1 MSPIPACPCQAGEIS
16 VHDETQR
23 FLIKARGEAPPTVL
37 KLRASMSGTARRVR
51 FQCEPLFESIRPT
64 EDPADRWFLATLL
77 DHSFS
82 VRNSWEICHLL
93 VRDNPDIVFAE
104 PDLVQ
109 QWPTGMKSQKG
120 RTVALSTRVE
130 PKPQDTGQSYE
141 GHTQDNYW
149 FRDKAHG
156 QFDEALADMED
167 PGDGKRVRIALLDT
181 GIDPSHASLPR
192 FLLRELERNF
202 IDPDKLTDAT
212 DRSTDPWDHF
222 GHGCG
227 TMAILSGSRTPDAK
241 FSDFGCAPHA
251 EIVPVR
257 VADHAVR
264 FSSSS
269 VARGLD
275 WVHRLCKEGTTI
287 HVLCM
292 SLGGLPCRAWVEA
305 VNALYEEGVVLV
317 SATGNNFFNR
327 PSHLVV
333 YPARFN
339 RVIAAC
345 GVMANGSPYANLSP
359 ERMAGN
365 YGPDE
370 KLETSIAAYTPNIP
384 WARFGEPAI
393 ADFDGM
399 GTSAAAPQIAAAAA
413 LWIQTYRQACD
424 RYPKPWMRVEAVR
437 KALFDSARPAATPFS
452 EELGRGRLCAADA
465 LGHPPEP
472 AAALVQTP
480 ADTVDLPL
488 LRQLFPDA
496 EHGPAASAAPA
507 MNAMLILET
516 LQVAAALGIDMR
528 VDLSGRSGRHRLIHE
543 ILRCKSIST
552 SLRKAIEVQD
562 TSAGSLHNPLHTPA
576 RTSGTALIDRF
587 SLEQALDPPMP
598 DPPYRRLRIYAY
610 DPGGQTKPDMFDVS
624 VATVPVLWETKLEPG
639 PVGEY
644 VEVIDID
651 PASNMCYAPVSLNHP
666 AVLAQ
671 NGLAPSESDPRF
683 HQQMVYAVAMRTID
697 CFERALGRRAL
708 WAKREIRDRNGEVRR
723 YEYVRRLRIYPHA
736 LREANA
742 YYNPEKVALL
752 LGYFRSKLAD
762 GTVTA
767 GASVFASTSHDI
779 IAHETTHALLD
790 GIHPRYAEATNMD
803 MPAFHEA
810 FADIVALLQ
819 HFSMPESL
827 MRQIRQTAG
836 KPDLAQNLGK
846 LARQFGEATGLH
858 GALRSFVGESGQ
870 AITKLRSD
878 IEEPHTRGAIL
889 VSAVFAAFLT
899 IYRAR
904 SADLIR
910 LATNGSGILP
920 DGEISYDL
928 GARLSAEASKTAD
941 QVLTMCIRAL
951 DYCPPVNLEF
961 GDYLRALVTADRD
974 MVDDD
979 HRGYRVAFIDAFRE
993 RAIIPRDIRHLAE
1006 DSLVWERPSM
1016 TDRQLKEFE
1025 NLPES
1030 FNLHWNL
1037 NFDRKKAFETSEEN
1051 RKIMHK
1057 WVTHPSRA
1065 AIRKILGFREPEG
1078 EFIVQLPPNRVGQPH
1093 PDRLTG
1099 EIRPI
1104 EIHSVR
1110 PSRRNAPD
1118 GTSKA
1123 FLTIELTQTY
1133 RAQPNQ
1139 ERYRGGCTL
1148 VFSLADNKLQYT
1160 VSKPLFADDSVHTQ
1174 IASNAFAASRAA
1186 QTSQVYYGPSDP
1198 RRHANAFAMIHRC
1211 GGGH

>member
-1 MSPIPACPCQAGEIS
+1 MSPIPACPCQAGDIS
-16 VHDETQR
+16 VHDEMQR
-23 FLIKARGEAPPTVL
+23 FLIKARGNAAPAVL
-37 KLRASMSGTARRVR
+37 KFCAGTNGGARNIR
-51 FQCEPLFESIRPT
+51 FHCEPLFESIG
-64 EDPADRWFLATLL
+64 ATDDALGKWYL
-77 DHSFS
+77 VTPPEHGFS
-82 VRNSWEICHLL
+82 PRNSWEICHDL
-93 VRDNPDIVFAE
+93 VQENPEVLFAE

-120 RTVALSTRVE
+120 RAVALATRVE
-130 PKPQDTGQSYE
+130 PEPQDTGEPYE

-156 QFDEALADMED
+156 QFDQAIAGMDD
-167 PGDGKRVRIALLDT
+167 PGDGKRVRIAHLDT
-181 GIDPSHASLPR
+181 GFDPAHCSVPR
-192 FLLRELERNF
+192 FMLRDLERNF
-202 IDPDKLTDAT
+202 IDPDRLTDAT
-212 DRSTDPWDHF
+212 DRSADPWDHF

-227 TMAILSGSRTPDAK
+227 TLGILSGGWTPDAG
-241 FSDFGCAPHA
+241 FDSFGCAPFA
-251 EIVPVR
+251 EIVPIR
-257 VADHAVR
+257 IADHAVR
-264 FSSSS
+264 FSSSA

-275 WVHRLCKEGTTI
+275 WVHRLCRDGNTI

-292 SLGGLPCRAWVEA
+292 SIGGIPCRAWVEA
-305 VNALYEEGVVLV
+305 VNALYEEGVVV
-317 SATGNNFFNR
+317 VAAAGNNFFNQ

-345 GVMANGSPYANLSP
+345 GVMANDEPYANLSP

-365 YGPDE
+365 YGPDN

-393 ADFDGM
+393 ADFNGT
-399 GTSAAAPQIAAAAA
+399 GTSAATPQVAAAAA
-413 LWIQTYRQACD
+413 LWIQSYRQAYD
-424 RYPKPWMRVEAVR
+424 EYPRPWMRVEAVR
-437 KALFDSARPAATPFS
+437 KALFDSAKPASTNA
-452 EELGRGRLCAADA
+452 EELGRGRLRAADA
-465 LGHPPEP
+465 LGQPPELP
-472 AAALVQTP
+472 VALVETP
-480 ADTVDLPL
+480 PDTVDLVL
-488 LRQLFPDA
+488 LRQLFP
-496 EHGPAASAAPA
+496 GVGQGSAVGTPSGLD
-507 MNAMLILET
+507 AMLALET
-516 LQVAAALGIDMR
+516 LQVAAATGIDMR
-528 VDLSGRSGRHRLIHE
+528 VDLSSRSSRHRLISE
-543 ILRCKSIST
+543 ILRCKTISS
-552 SLRKAIEVQD
+552 SLRKAIEAKD
-562 TSAGSLHNPLHTPA
+562 TSAGSRRNPLHTPA
-576 RTSGTALIDRF
+576 RASGTALIDRF
-587 SLEQALDPPMP
+587 SLEQALKPTMP
-598 DPPYRRLRIYAY
+598 NPPYRRLRIYAY

-651 PASNMCYAPVSLNHP
+651 PASNMCYAPICLDHP

-708 WAKREIRDRNGEVRR
+708 WAKREIRDKDGEVHR
-723 YEYVRRLRIYPHA
+723 YEYVPRLRIYPHA

-870 AITKLRSD
+870 GITKLSRD

-889 VSAVFAAFLT
+889 VSAIFAAFLT

-920 DGEISYDL
+920 DGDISYDL
-928 GARLSAEASKTAD
+928 GARLSAEASRTAE

-993 RAIIPRDIRHLAE
+993 RAIVPRDIRHLAE
-1006 DSLVWERPSM
+1006 DSLVWEPPSM
-1016 TDRQLKEFE
+1016 TDHQLKEFE
-1025 NLPES
+1025 KLPEG

-1037 NFDRKKAFETSEEN
+1037 NFDRRKAFETSEEN
-1051 RKIMHK
+1051 RKAMHE
-1057 WVTHPSRA
+1057 WLNHSDRA
-1065 AIRKILGFREPEG
+1065 AIRRILGFREPKG
-1078 EFIVQLPPNRVGQPH
+1078 ECNVKLPTDPLGRPH
-1093 PDRLTG
+1093 PDTLTG

-1104 EIHSVR
+1104 EVHSVR

-1148 VFSLADNKLQYT
+1148 VFSLADNKLKYT

-1211 GGGH
+1211 SGGH